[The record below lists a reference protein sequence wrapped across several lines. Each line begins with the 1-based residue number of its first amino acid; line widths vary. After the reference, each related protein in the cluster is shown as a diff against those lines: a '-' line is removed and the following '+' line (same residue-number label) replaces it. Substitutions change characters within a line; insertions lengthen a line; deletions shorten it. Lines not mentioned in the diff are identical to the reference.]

1 MSTYLSRLMQHP
13 GFNRLA
19 VLMPTDLCP
28 FLYYPV
34 SPYVFTLAGG
44 GWFSWVKR
52 TADPTDR
59 KQPLIKKPAAKKI
72 NRLFINEV
80 LVRCPN
86 PGRPV
91 IAGIG
96 PWQNGAIAVRI
107 LHSDGNCPFHHLPG
121 QRIIQN
127 AAAATQSLGYSRL
140 FPEVL
145 LEAVADM
152 TMKTAVALFNED
164 RAGSV
169 SPADIINPCRYHDR
183 PAVYDI
189 RHFLP
194 DSCCPHAFQQ
204 VYPHIL
210 AVMSGGAV
218 DRQISIQHPGDGTA
232 ITMNLEKTL
241 HERSRLTKRLL
252 DGLYLVYG
260 RLFHPLERLDYALTL
275 TVTEGNPSAGCAMS
289 PGQRF
294 AVNLNSPD
302 FLCPAGFHAVYP
314 YLMLAAAGTQMDWG
328 GKLSEN
334 RIPCPDCAGI
344 VYGIDTADSSL
355 DLTMTS

>member
-19 VLMPTDLCP
+19 DLVPADLCP

-44 GWFSWVKR
+44 GWFSWVRR
-52 TADPTDR
+52 TWDPTDR
-59 KQPLIKKPAAKKI
+59 KPPLIKKTADKKN

-86 PGRPV
+86 PGRRV

-107 LHSDGNCPFHHLPG
+107 LHGDENCPFHHLPG
-121 QRIIQN
+121 QRIIPD
-127 AAAATQSLGYSRL
+127 AAAGGRSLGYSRL

-152 TMKTAVALFNED
+152 SMKTAVALFNNG
-164 RAGSV
+164 RAGSI

-183 PAVYDI
+183 PAVYDS
-189 RHFLP
+189 RHLLP
-194 DSCCPHAFQQ
+194 DNCCPHAFQQ

-210 AVMSGGAV
+210 AVMSGAAV
-218 DRQISIQHPGDGTA
+218 DRRVSIQHPGDGTA

-241 HERSRLTKRLL
+241 YERSGLLKRLL
-252 DGLYLVYG
+252 DGLYFVYG
-260 RLFHPLERLDYALTL
+260 RLFHPLERLDYTLTL
-275 TVTEGNPSAGCAMS
+275 TVTDGNPPLGCAME

-294 AVNLNSPD
+294 AVNLRRPD
-302 FLCPAGFHAVYP
+302 FLCPAGFHAAYP
-314 YLMLAAAGTQMDWG
+314 YLMLATAGKQMDWG
-328 GKLSEN
+328 GEPSGN

-344 VYGIDTADSSL
+344 IYGMHSAGLI
-355 DLTMTS
+355 